1 MATNRAIRGTLW
13 FWLFLGLAVYIV
25 VSAGLAVATAD
36 RCDGHLDGGKTWIL
50 VPPHW
55 ECPSREF

>member
-1 MATNRAIRGTLW
+1 MSTKRATRASIW
-13 FWLFLGLAVYIV
+13 FVLSLCFAIYVI

-36 RCDGHLDGGKTWIL
+36 ACDGTLHGQKTWQL

-55 ECPSREF
+55 ECPTR